1 MAQKTLAEVLHKKPG
16 HLIRRLQ
23 TLAARLFLEEADALD
38 TTFDQFCVLTSVVAA
53 PGTDQLGITSA
64 TGFDRS
70 TVSGVLTRLEGKKLI
85 SRTTD
90 ENDRR
95 AKVIRPTAS
104 GLALYRKLVICADR
118 ADARMLDVLPTRERT
133 GFAAMLAR
141 VVRDTNEA
149 SRVPMA
155 RSNPDTSLTAAL
167 HSRPLYLMRRLQ
179 QFAVTVFLEETDGY
193 DITPVQF
200 GALVSV
206 LACPGI
212 DQITLS
218 QTIGFDR
225 NTLSGVLER
234 LELKGLITREP
245 SPADRRAKVL
255 YLTAAGDALYETLFE
270 ATERSNE
277 RMLHGLDHA
286 ERDILVTLME
296 RIVWSHFEQ
305 GGQSVDASSDEK
317 AAPRRTSVSPPDS
330 A

>member
-1 MAQKTLAEVLHKKPG
+1 MPQKTLAEVLHKKPG

-23 TLAARLFLEEADALD
+23 TLATRLFLEEADGLD
-38 TTFDQFCVLTSVVAA
+38 ATFDQFCVLTAVVVS

-85 SRTTD
+85 ARKTD

-95 AKVIRPTAS
+95 AKLIRPTGS
-104 GLALYRKLVICADR
+104 GLALYQKLVICADR
-118 ADARMLDVLPTRERT
+118 ADARMLDALPARDRK

-141 VVRDTNEA
+141 VIRDTNEA

-155 RSNPDTSLTAAL
+155 RSNPDPSLAAAL
-167 HSRPLYLMRRLQ
+167 LNRPLYLMRRLQ
-179 QFAVTVFLEETDGY
+179 QFAVTVFLEETDGH

-234 LELKGLITREP
+234 LELKGLIVREP

-255 YLTAAGDALYETLFE
+255 YLTAAGDALYATLFE

-277 RMLHGLDHA
+277 RMLHGLDDA
-286 ERDILVTLME
+286 ERDAFVTLME
-296 RIVWSHFEQ
+296 RIVWSHDEYHDQ
-305 GGQSVDASSDEK
+305 QRHPVGQ
-317 AAPRRTSVSPPDS
+317 
-330 A
+330 

>member
-1 MAQKTLAEVLHKKPG
+1 MAPKTLAEVLYKKPG

-23 TLAARLFLEEADALD
+23 TLAARLFLEEADTLD
-38 TTFDQFCVLTSVVAA
+38 TTFDQFCVLTSVVAM
-53 PGTDQLGITSA
+53 PGTDQLGIVSA

-85 SRTTD
+85 SRKTH
-90 ENDRR
+90 ESDRR
-95 AKVIRPTAS
+95 AKVIRPTTS
-104 GLALYRKLVICADR
+104 GLALYRKLVACADR
-118 ADARMLDVLPTRERT
+118 ADARMLDALQARERT
-133 GFAAMLAR
+133 AFVAMLSR
-141 VVRDTNEA
+141 VVRDTNEV

-155 RSNPDTSLTAAL
+155 KSSADTSLATAL

-179 QFAVTVFLEETDGY
+179 QFAVTVFLDETEGH

-245 SPADRRAKVL
+245 SPVDRRAKVL
-255 YLTAAGDALYETLFE
+255 YLTAAGDALYATLFE
-270 ATERSNE
+270 ATERSNQ
-277 RMLHGLDHA
+277 RMLHGLDAA
-286 ERDILVTLME
+286 ERETFVTLME
-296 RIVWSHFEQ
+296 RIVWRHDERGS
-305 GGQSVDASSDEK
+305 QSIDASTDEK
-317 AAPRRTSVSPPDS
+317 ASPS
-330 A
+330 AHPV